1 LLGWLFSIIDKEVL
15 GQVIHCES
23 TSEVW
28 FFLENL
34 YSQQTV
40 ARSFQLK
47 QLRFV
52 KKNDLS
58 VNDYLLKI
66 KTIGHSL
73 ATIGDPISDQDLLM
87 ATLNGLGD
95 DYDNVIGL
103 TTYQMDEINI
113 DKV

>member
-1 LLGWLFSIIDKEVL
+1 
-15 GQVIHCES
+15 
-23 TSEVW
+23 
-28 FFLENL
+28 LENL
-34 YSQQTV
+34 YSQQTI

-47 QLRFV
+47 QQLKSV

-66 KTIGHSL
+66 KTIGHFL
-73 ATIGDPISDQDLLM
+73 AAVGDLINDKDLLM
-87 ATLNGLGD
+87 AILNGLGD

-103 TTYQMDEINI
+103 IAYQMDEINI